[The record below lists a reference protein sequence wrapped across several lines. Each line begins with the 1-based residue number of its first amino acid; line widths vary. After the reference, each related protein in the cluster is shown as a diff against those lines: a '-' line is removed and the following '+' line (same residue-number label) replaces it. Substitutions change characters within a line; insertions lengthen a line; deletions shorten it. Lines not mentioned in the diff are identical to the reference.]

1 MRPHTQALLLLT
13 IPTGAIVRGVAD
25 DLPVLHFA
33 SREALAAW
41 LAEHGESAPGCWLK
55 LAKAGAAADSV
66 SYADAIE
73 LGLAHGWIDGQKRAL
88 DDEFWLQRFTPRG
101 PRSRWSR
108 INRDKAVALIESG
121 RMTPPGLAAV
131 EQAKA
136 DGRWER
142 AYEGAASIAV
152 PDDLQRALDANS
164 EAAAFFATLDGGNR
178 YAVLYR
184 IGDAKKPETRARR
197 IEKFVGM
204 LERGETLHPRRTG

>member
-1 MRPHTQALLLLT
+1 MRPHTHALLLLT
-13 IPTGAIVRGVAD
+13 ITTIVRGVAD
-25 DLPVLHFA
+25 DLPVLHFE
-33 SREALAAW
+33 SRETLAAW
-41 LAEHGESAPGCWLK
+41 LAEHCESAPGCWLK
-55 LAKAGAAADSV
+55 LAKTGAGADSV
-66 SYADAIE
+66 SYAEAIE
-73 LGLAHGWIDGQKRAL
+73 LGLAHGWIDGQKRPL

-142 AYEGAASIAV
+142 AYEGAATITV
-152 PDDLQRALDANS
+152 PDDLRRALDANS
-164 EAAAFFATLDGGNR
+164 EAAAFFATLDGSNR

-184 IGDAKKPETRARR
+184 VGDCKKPETRARR
-197 IEKFVGM
+197 IAKFVAM
-204 LERGETLHPRRTG
+204 LARGERIHDS

>member
-1 MRPHTQALLLLT
+1 VLT
-13 IPTGAIVRGVAD
+13 ITTAGILRRVLD
-25 DLPVLHFA
+25 DLPVLHFE

-41 LAEHGESAPGCWLK
+41 LAEHCESAPGCWLK
-55 LAKAGAAADSV
+55 LAKASASAGSV
-66 SYADAIE
+66 SYAEAIE

-88 DDEFWLQRFTPRG
+88 DGEFWLQRFTPRG

-108 INRDKAVALIESG
+108 INRDKAMALIESG

-131 EQAKA
+131 VQAKA

-142 AYEGAASIAV
+142 AYEGAATITV
-152 PDDLQRALDANS
+152 PDDLRRALDANS
-164 EAAAFFATLDGGNR
+164 EAAAAFATLDGSNR

-197 IEKFVGM
+197 IEQYVAM
-204 LERGETLHPRRTG
+204 LARGETLHPRSGSSRR

>member
-1 MRPHTQALLLLT
+1 MRPHTHGLTLLT
-13 IPTGAIVRGVAD
+13 ITTAGIVRGVAD
-25 DLPVLHFA
+25 ELPVLHFR

-41 LAEHGESAPGCWLK
+41 LAEHCEQAPGCWLK
-55 LAKAGAAADSV
+55 LARAGAGADSV
-66 SYADAIE
+66 SYAEAIE

-142 AYEGAASIAV
+142 AYEGAATITV
-152 PDDLQRALDANS
+152 PDDLRRALDASS
-164 EAAAFFATLDGGNR
+164 EAAAFFATLDGSNR

-184 IGDAKKPETRARR
+184 IGEAKKPETRARR
-197 IEKFVGM
+197 IEKFVAM
-204 LERGETLHPRRTG
+204 LERGETLHPRPTG